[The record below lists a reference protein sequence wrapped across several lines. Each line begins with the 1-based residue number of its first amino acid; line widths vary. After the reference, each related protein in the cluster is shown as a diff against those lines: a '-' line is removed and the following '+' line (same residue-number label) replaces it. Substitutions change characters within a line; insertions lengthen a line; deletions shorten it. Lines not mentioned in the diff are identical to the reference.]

1 MVGWVVLS
9 NLLKELLMN
18 DLFIAIAFWFGM
30 LVVAA
35 VLWYRFE
42 AHTWFRRLLYWL

>member
-1 MVGWVVLS
+1 
-9 NLLKELLMN
+9 MN

-42 AHTWFRRLLYWL
+42 AHTWFRRLLYWLVKCRRK